1 MSDLK
6 LRLANA
12 VKDAMRAKA
21 SERLSTLRFLQAAIK
36 QREVDERKELSDAEV
51 VAIIEKQVK
60 QRRESIAAFEQ
71 AGRTETAAQETAE
84 MAVLKEFLPQAASED
99 DIAAAIDA
107 ALAEVQAQGV
117 TGAPAMGKV
126 MAILKQALAGRA
138 DVCAFRSGQSKA
150 QLTREGDYAFT
161 FSTLNAAEALAIN
174 FPLVSRISPSQKAI
188 EAPRLIQRASM
199 VRSVIAGSMQLVCIS
214 IVAIPIPSGSF
225 ARPAALSVKSR
236 ILMRAPP

>member
-36 QREVDERKELSDAEV
+36 QREVDERKELGDAEV

-84 MAVLKEFLPQAASED
+84 MAVLKEFLPQAASEA

-138 DVCAFRSGQSKA
+138 DMS
-150 QLTREGDYAFT
+150 
-161 FSTLNAAEALAIN
+161 
-174 FPLVSRISPSQKAI
+174 
-188 EAPRLIQRASM
+188 
-199 VRSVIAGSMQLVCIS
+199 
-214 IVAIPIPSGSF
+214 
-225 ARPAALSVKSR
+225 ALSAQVKAKLS
-236 ILMRAPP
+236 

>member
-1 MSDLK
+1 MQIMSDLK

-36 QREVDERKELSDAEV
+36 QREIDERKELSDAEV

-60 QRRESIAAFEQ
+60 QRKESIAAFEQ

-84 MAVLKEFLPQAASED
+84 MAVLKEFLPQAASKA

-138 DVCAFRSGQSKA
+138 DMS
-150 QLTREGDYAFT
+150 
-161 FSTLNAAEALAIN
+161 
-174 FPLVSRISPSQKAI
+174 
-188 EAPRLIQRASM
+188 
-199 VRSVIAGSMQLVCIS
+199 
-214 IVAIPIPSGSF
+214 
-225 ARPAALSVKSR
+225 ALSAQVKAKLS
-236 ILMRAPP
+236 

>member
-21 SERLSTLRFLQAAIK
+21 SERLGTLRFLQAAIK
-36 QREVDERKELSDAEV
+36 QREIDERKDLNDADV

-84 MAVLKEFLPQAASED
+84 MAVLKEFLPQAASEA

-107 ALAEVQAQGV
+107 AVAEVQAQGV

-126 MAILKQALAGRA
+126 MTILKQALAGRA
-138 DVCAFRSGQSKA
+138 EMS
-150 QLTREGDYAFT
+150 
-161 FSTLNAAEALAIN
+161 
-174 FPLVSRISPSQKAI
+174 
-188 EAPRLIQRASM
+188 
-199 VRSVIAGSMQLVCIS
+199 
-214 IVAIPIPSGSF
+214 
-225 ARPAALSVKSR
+225 ALSARVKAKLS
-236 ILMRAPP
+236 

>member
-21 SERLSTLRFLQAAIK
+21 SERLGTLRFLQAAIK
-36 QREVDERKELSDAEV
+36 QREVDERKELNDAEV

-84 MAVLKEFLPQAASED
+84 MAVLKEFLPQAASD
-99 DIAAAIDA
+99 ADVAAAIDA
-107 ALAEVQAQGV
+107 AVAEVHAQGV

-138 DVCAFRSGQSKA
+138 EMS
-150 QLTREGDYAFT
+150 
-161 FSTLNAAEALAIN
+161 
-174 FPLVSRISPSQKAI
+174 
-188 EAPRLIQRASM
+188 
-199 VRSVIAGSMQLVCIS
+199 
-214 IVAIPIPSGSF
+214 
-225 ARPAALSVKSR
+225 ALSARVKAK
-236 ILMRAPP
+236 LG